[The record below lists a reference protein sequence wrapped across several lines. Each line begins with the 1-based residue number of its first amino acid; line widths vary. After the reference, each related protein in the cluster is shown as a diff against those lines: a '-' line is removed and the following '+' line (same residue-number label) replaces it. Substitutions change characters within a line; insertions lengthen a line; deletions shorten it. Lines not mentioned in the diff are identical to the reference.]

1 MHWIDERRIEMQ
13 AEGRRHW
20 VPSTYDFERA
30 MWDCWDDLVKSQSSE
45 VLNAESGECRP
56 LLQGEPM
63 NMTVEH
69 EHDWTKVRKPLYF
82 SDDPRYTTP
91 EERGQLAGY
100 VSVIACLICG
110 EERK

>member
-1 MHWIDERRIEMQ
+1 
-13 AEGRRHW
+13 
-20 VPSTYDFERA
+20 
-30 MWDCWDDLVKSQSSE
+30 
-45 VLNAESGECRP
+45 
-56 LLQGEPM
+56 M